1 MARLI
6 SYPEQRALED
16 AAYAHGLVPTRI
28 FTILLP
34 VWRVEIQ
41 ATVTESKDYQVIDR
55 FVERAI
61 VEGGLDTVPAIAEF
75 LALDET
81 IVDRALRFL
90 TAINHVSVTDGR
102 FALTPLGV
110 RSVRD
115 QKSHR
120 RTQHD
125 RRKLYFDAFGSR
137 PLPRPYY
144 DSRAVTFIERHDAHP
159 ALAAVDGR
167 GFMLGNLAAFRRE
180 ALAEL
185 ARIPDRDAFN
195 LPDRVE
201 NPESLGEECVYLPLY
216 VVRAVRSGYPP
227 RYLAY
232 GQAADESDP
241 HLTSICEHTREIVS
255 VCEHE
260 LASDELAERERI
272 TKWLAR
278 RNLGRS
284 RPTRTAEGTWR
295 VTLPASAFGGNAALG
310 LSQLGSYVVLGNLF
324 FHAWCADESAR
335 RRALVERVNAYLGAR
350 SNVVEDT
357 LMKRVEQMSRQL
369 ELGTVDLR
377 TLRRWAAEAGRSQL
391 AWQLATF
398 DRPQSDNP

>member
-28 FTILLP
+28 FTLLLP

-61 VEGGLDTVPAIAEF
+61 LDGGLDTVPALAAF
-75 LALDET
+75 LALDEV

-90 TAINHVSVTDGR
+90 VAIEHVHVAEGR

-110 RSVRD
+110 RSVREGR
-115 QKSHR
+115 SHR
-120 RTQHD
+120 RIQHD

-144 DSRAVTFIERHDAHP
+144 DSRAANFIERHDARR
-159 ALAAVDGR
+159 ALEAADGR
-167 GFMLGNLAAFRRE
+167 GIMLANLAAFRRA
-180 ALAEL
+180 ALTEL
-185 ARIPDRDAFN
+185 ARTPDRDAFN

-201 NPESLGEECVYLPLY
+201 NPHSLGEECVYLPLY
-216 VVRAVRSGYPP
+216 VVRAVQSGHPP

-232 GQAADESDP
+232 SQVADESDL
-241 HLTSICEHTREIVS
+241 HLTAICEHTREIVS
-255 VCEHE
+255 ACEHE
-260 LASDELAERERI
+260 WSPDEAAERDRI

-278 RNLGRS
+278 RDLGRS
-284 RPTRTAEGTWR
+284 RPTRTAARTWQ
-295 VTLPASAFGGNAALG
+295 VTLPASAFGGDRALG

-324 FHAWCADESAR
+324 FHAWCLDEPTR
-335 RRALVERVNAYLGAR
+335 RSALVERVNAYFGAR
-350 SNVVEDT
+350 SNVVEDA
-357 LMKRVEQMSRQL
+357 LVKWVEQMSRQL
-369 ELGTVDLR
+369 ELGTVDLS
-377 TLRRWAAEAGRSQL
+377 TLRRWAADAGRTQL
-391 AWQLATF
+391 ARQLATF
-398 DRPQSDNP
+398 D